1 MAVKAGK
8 KSKGIGDGKLAA
20 QNRKARH
27 DYLIE
32 NTLEA
37 GIALV
42 GTEVKSLRQG
52 HASITE
58 FFAREKAGEIFLFN
72 AHIPEY
78 GAARHFGHEP
88 RRPRKLLLRQREI
101 RKLIGAV
108 RKEGMTLGSSFH
120 LFQRAGICKGCIG
133 DRARQTKSRQTFI
146 GKRKGVEPPKRKTN
160 ETKRLSG
167 QTLFSL
173 SGRAWRKRPGSAAGG
188 RRVRSSAGGPLRRS
202 R

>member
-1 MAVKAGK
+1 MAEKKRKKAT
-8 KSKGIGDGKLAA
+8 GIGDGKLAA

-32 NTLEA
+32 DTFEA

-58 FFAREKAGEIFLFN
+58 SFARDKAGEIFLFN

-88 RRPRKLLLRQREI
+88 RRPRKLLLHRREI
-101 RKLIGAV
+101 RKVTAAV
-108 RKEGMTLGSSFH
+108 RRQGMTLVPLSIYFN
-120 LFQRAGICKGCIG
+120 QRGIAKIALALARGKHKADKRAADK
-133 DRARQTKSRQTFI
+133 DRDWKRQKSRLM
-146 GKRKGVEPPKRKTN
+146 RDKG
-160 ETKRLSG
+160 
-167 QTLFSL
+167 
-173 SGRAWRKRPGSAAGG
+173 
-188 RRVRSSAGGPLRRS
+188 
-202 R
+202 

>member
-1 MAVKAGK
+1 MAGK
-8 KSKGIGDGKLAA
+8 NRKKAKGIGDGKLAA

-32 NTLEA
+32 DTFEA

-58 FFAREKAGEIFLFN
+58 SFARDKAGEIFLFN

-88 RRPRKLLLRQREI
+88 RRPRKLLLHRREI

-108 RKEGMTLGSSFH
+108 RREGMTLVPLSIYFNK
-120 LFQRAGICKGCIG
+120 RGIAKVALALARGKQKADKRLADK
-133 DRARQTKSRQTFI
+133 DREWKRQKSRLMRE
-146 GKRKGVEPPKRKTN
+146 K
-160 ETKRLSG
+160 S
-167 QTLFSL
+167 
-173 SGRAWRKRPGSAAGG
+173 
-188 RRVRSSAGGPLRRS
+188 
-202 R
+202 